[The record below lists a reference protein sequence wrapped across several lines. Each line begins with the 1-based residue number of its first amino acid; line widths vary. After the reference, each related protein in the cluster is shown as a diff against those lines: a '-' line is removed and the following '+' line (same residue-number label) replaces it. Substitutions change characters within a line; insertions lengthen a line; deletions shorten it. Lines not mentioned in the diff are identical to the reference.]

1 MSLLQI
7 DRERCQRDGICA
19 DVCPALVITLAEDH
33 GYPALVQDGAE
44 RCIRCGHCVAVCPHG
59 ALSHAAMAAAD
70 CPAID
75 KAQMPDAAQMKQFL
89 RARRSIRR
97 YKKDPLDRETLAG
110 MIDVARYAPSG
121 HNYQPVNW
129 LVVQASEEVQRLA
142 GMVADWM
149 RHLIK
154 EDNPMAAAMHLDMVV
169 TAWDKGHDR
178 ICRSAPHLIVA
189 HAAKANPT
197 APAAATIAVAYLE
210 LAVASMGLG
219 ACWAGYFNLAAN
231 VWPPLKDALALPE
244 GHAPFGT
251 MLVGRPTY
259 RYQRLPLRNEPQI
272 IWR

>member
-7 DRERCQRDGICA
+7 DRELCHRDGICA
-19 DVCPALVITLAEDH
+19 DVCPALVITLEEDH

-59 ALSHAAMAAAD
+59 ALSHTAMAMED
-70 CPAID
+70 CPTIE
-75 KAQMPDAAQMKQFL
+75 KARMPDAAQVEQFL

-97 YKKDPLDRETLAG
+97 YKKEPLDRETLARL
-110 MIDVARYAPSG
+110 IEVASYAPSG

-129 LVVQASEEVQRLA
+129 LVVEAPEEVQRLA
-142 GMVADWM
+142 GMVVDWM

-154 EDNPMAAAMHLDMVV
+154 EENPMAAAMHMDMVV
-169 TAWDKGHDR
+169 EAWDKGHDR

-189 HAAKANPT
+189 HAVKANPT

-210 LAVASMGLG
+210 LAVASLGLG
-219 ACWAGYFNLAAN
+219 GCWAGYFNVAAN
-231 VWPPLKDALALPE
+231 FWPPLKDALALPE
-244 GHAPFGT
+244 GHVPFGA
-251 MLVGRPTY
+251 MMVGRPKY

-272 IWR
+272 TWR